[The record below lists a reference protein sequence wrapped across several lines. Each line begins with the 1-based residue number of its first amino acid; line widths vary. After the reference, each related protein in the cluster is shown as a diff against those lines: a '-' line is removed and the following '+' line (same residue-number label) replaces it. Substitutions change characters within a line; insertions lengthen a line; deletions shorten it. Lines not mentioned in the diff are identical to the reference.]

1 MSIIR
6 TFLLLIAIAT
16 IVGCAN
22 NQTASF
28 DPNKDLVGGDV
39 FYVEKFGPDDRGL
52 EVLIADNLSA
62 RGYATT
68 TGPADNAPD
77 DTTVVVTYADKWQ
90 WDITMYMIE
99 LTIAFRDP
107 GSNAAF
113 ATGNSFH
120 TSLTRQSPEKM
131 IDEVLTNIFTA
142 DSDPDAVGGK

>member
-1 MSIIR
+1 MSTIR
-6 TFLLLIAIAT
+6 KLVFLAACAT

-22 NQTASF
+22 NETASF
-28 DPNKDLVGGDV
+28 DPNKDLVGGEV

-68 TGPADNAPD
+68 SGPAGGAPD
-77 DTTVVVTYADKWQ
+77 SASVVVTYADKWQ
-90 WDITMYMIE
+90 WDITMYLIE

-113 ATGNSFH
+113 ATGNSYH
-120 TSLTRQSPEKM
+120 TSMTRLSPEKM
-131 IDEVLTNIFTA
+131 IDEVLNNIFTA
-142 DSDPDAVGGK
+142 DTDPDAVGKK